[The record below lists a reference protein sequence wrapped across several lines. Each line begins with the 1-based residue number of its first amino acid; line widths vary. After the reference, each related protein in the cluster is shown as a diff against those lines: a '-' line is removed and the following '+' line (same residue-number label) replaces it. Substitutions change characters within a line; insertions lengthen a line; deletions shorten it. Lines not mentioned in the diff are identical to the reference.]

1 MSVIRCQVTEHNKTW
16 QNYRRYLIGREYFCR
31 VPTTSRLCSSQQ
43 CCLVDNSIVD
53 ESSECVEDVGDEDK
67 LWRIKLDHGDVV
79 QQLGTLDHN
88 LQWFHALIF
97 LPRLYQRCVQLLR
110 TTWQWHT
117 LKKVKIAYT
126 LLRSIGFCI
135 PVLGS
140 QPAGDVSHNPGVR
153 LPLLSARPVVTPATL
168 KRAATSFAARWTEAR
183 RV

>member
-1 MSVIRCQVTEHNKTW
+1 MSVIRCQVTEHNKKW

-31 VPTTSRLCSSQQ
+31 VPTTSRLCSSRQ

-53 ESSECVEDVGDEDK
+53 ESSECVEDVGDEDA

-97 LPRLYQRCVQLLR
+97 LPRLYQRCVQLLC

-117 LKKVKIAYT
+117 LKGKDSLYFIA
-126 LLRSIGFCI
+126 
-135 PVLGS
+135 
-140 QPAGDVSHNPGVR
+140 
-153 LPLLSARPVVTPATL
+153 
-168 KRAATSFAARWTEAR
+168 ER
-183 RV
+183 RVPHPCSWQSACRWRES